1 MSAATVKKSS
11 LPPRFRT
18 ALIAAGILLLPLG
31 GCMSAGSS
39 SFSDALDVRPQ
50 QEPAEALPLDVAN
63 AGVVDATGAQPSAL
77 PGVAPQMT
85 SQQELAANP
94 VAARSLAGEQEL
106 EVSALAPEADARAQ
120 STEAQFA
127 ALAPSAAPLPTDI
140 PAPLASPDLASV
152 TTDAAPAIDPV
163 TGEPVEAVADPL
175 EVAAEER
182 ATALYAA
189 MKHGQCSGGWGPK
202 PKMVN
207 ARRIDPTHKY
217 YMEMRLRHT
226 PPLPVGHV
234 YIAYGRMGPD
244 GEPLDEKL
252 VMLAPVGGYAGAT
265 VAAAA
270 PMPGVLEPYGDDCVL
285 RPIAAYRIS
294 LSAQQYEKLLE
305 RIVKAQQDKPRYA
318 LWTYNCNH
326 FMSDVAASVGILP
339 PKNKYTPSLEYF
351 YAMMDR
357 NEGRKVARSAAADTA
372 QLAQN

>member
-1 MSAATVKKSS
+1 MRAATATKASTFSRLRKA
-11 LPPRFRT
+11 
-18 ALIAAGILLLPLG
+18 ALAAGILALPLA

-39 SFSDALDVRPQ
+39 SFGDALDVRPQ
-50 QEPAEALPLDVAN
+50 QNASEALPLNVATT
-63 AGVVDATGAQPSAL
+63 GVVDATATQPATL

-85 SQQELAANP
+85 TQQKLAADP
-94 VAARSLAGEQEL
+94 IAAKSLAGEQEL
-106 EVSALAPEADARAQ
+106 EVSALAPETDARTQ

-127 ALAPSAAPLPTDI
+127 AVAPSAAPLVSDV
-140 PAPLASPDLASV
+140 PAPDV
-152 TTDAAPAIDPV
+152 TPGLTTAAIGPAPVIDPV
-163 TGEPVEAVADPL
+163 TGEPVEAIPDPL
-175 EVAAEER
+175 EVAADER
-182 ATALYAA
+182 ATALYAS

-202 PKMVN
+202 PKMIN

-234 YIAYGRMGPD
+234 YIAYGRIGPD

-265 VAAAA
+265 MAAAA

-294 LSAQQYEKLLE
+294 LNAQQYEKLLE
-305 RIVKAQQDKPRYA
+305 RVVKAQQDKPRYA

-372 QLAQN
+372 QFAQN